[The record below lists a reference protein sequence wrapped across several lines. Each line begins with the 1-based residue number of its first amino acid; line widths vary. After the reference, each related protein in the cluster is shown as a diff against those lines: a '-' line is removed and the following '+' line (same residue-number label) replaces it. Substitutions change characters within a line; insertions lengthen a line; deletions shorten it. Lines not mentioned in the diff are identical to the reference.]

1 MNHSL
6 TSAGLS
12 QPQEPYP
19 GLRPFLGHEASLLL
33 GREDQITQIVD
44 RLKSTHFV
52 AVIGGSGSGKSSLIR
67 AGVVP
72 RLRAFGISD
81 AGDYW
86 IPVVYTPGTS
96 KPVETQGPNQHLQT
110 PVTRLAWKFARTLA
124 PQNSDE
130 ETQALCDEIATVFR
144 QGAGFTRLVRA
155 YHDLLPAHGPRSD
168 KARFLFVLDQ
178 FEELFHPNNRNSE
191 DARLVIE
198 AVIDHFADPDSRC
211 FVVMTMR
218 SEHLADC
225 AAYLQLPDAINRSF
239 YLVRRLKRNEL
250 RDVIMGPAHVFLRLQ
265 QRAGSTQLQEVVFA
279 PEVVRR
285 LIADVERI
293 EDDPDHLPLLQHLLA
308 RLWQMAKERQGLRAL
323 ADIPSSITWEDLAH
337 ACDPSRQAGPDWW
350 RSNEQSNTL
359 RLCLE
364 NWAQHTYLQRSP
376 EDRIQVDQALR
387 HLAFKDPNNGQYF
400 QERINVDDPKVLP
413 GVSAPKEELLRL
425 LEKGFIDSVNYLF
438 WDNENPAMT
447 TLKVSHES
455 FIRGWPHFR
464 QLIDVEAER
473 FDEFVT
479 VLRRCMDWVAGGQR
493 KSQLLE
499 AADLER
505 LDTRTLTPVFHD
517 PEGLADW
524 FDVLRQSRDGERLA
538 RTQPH
543 VEAFVRSS
551 QEHLAEAERAKKEKE
566 DRIKEAEE
574 FRRKTVEEQNERDR
588 QAAFTRLANEARDRQ
603 QEAENARKDA
613 ELSSVKL
620 VKRVLFLSLGA
631 ALLVLVVAAVNDAF
645 TRVVKDPAFN
655 SIHFFSQAQIR
666 ANHRPHSN
674 GSPDLTASMEEL
686 QELLAA
692 AHDTQTARQA
702 FPILFQS
709 PTDASTSLTVARAGQ
724 WIQFLL
730 HTGWH
735 ERMVRDVSSEG
746 VVNMALR
753 ELLTSAIWSSTKTP
767 QGGPS
772 AAETGK
778 DTCEVSHGEAQLPDL
793 LKQARTKW
801 TDGKLEASSPSQQL
815 GIWIKSADKDRGL
828 FIPNKVSKNDP
839 IRLLQASEVDGRCK
853 AKDTVNVF
861 PSSRWRMVLLL
872 DDHLSRLALAQLG
885 DDGQPFTDVF
895 RIDWKWLPA
904 NPPSKSKSVL
914 QIIPIRRLNEMTSAL
929 MPFMEVA
936 GDDGPSRPLIP
947 EVKVLKTEAA
957 LGGHDVAAAGKTWR
971 LLANKALP
979 VNTGSWSDNWSPLE
993 TPGSKTVC
1001 EGIGAQKSS
1010 TQDGSPG
1017 DMPSQAWVSRTLG
1030 ACIKV
1035 ARPADRGQVHLQ
1047 VPVIVSVYDIPLSD
1061 KPTENPSTHRRG
1073 YTPSADWVFDTQP
1086 MGQANKWWIGKPGTK
1101 YQGWLAASPPN
1112 EGNSPQKAKAAPYST
1127 GALIKLGC
1135 DIWQTADPAFKPKN
1149 SDADLKDIC
1158 PAEAAPQNAE
1168 PPHARQLAAAAR
1180 P

>member
-33 GREDQITQIVD
+33 GRDDQITQIVD
-44 RLKSTHFV
+44 RLKATHFV

-72 RLRAFGISD
+72 RLRAFGISQ

-86 IPVVYTPGTS
+86 IPVIYTPGTS
-96 KPVETQGPNQHLQT
+96 KPAETQGQNQHLQT

-130 ETQALCDEIATVFR
+130 ETQGLCDEIATVFR

-155 YHDLLPAHGPRSD
+155 YHDLLPAHGPKSD

-198 AVIDHFADPDSRC
+198 AVIDHFADPDPRC

-265 QRAGSTQLQEVVFA
+265 QRAGTTQQQEVVFA
-279 PEVVRR
+279 PEVLRR
-285 LIADVERI
+285 LITDVERI

-308 RLWQMAKERQGLRAL
+308 RLWQMAKERQGLSAL
-323 ADIPSSITWEDLAH
+323 PDIPSSITWEDLAH
-337 ACDPSRQAGPDWW
+337 ASDPSQQTGPDWW

-376 EDRIQVDQALR
+376 EDRAQVDHVLR

-400 QERINVDDPKVLP
+400 QERINVDDPKILP
-413 GVSAPKEELLRL
+413 GVHAPKEELLRL

-479 VLRRCMDWVAGGQR
+479 VLRRCLDWVAGGQR

-505 LDTRTLTPVFHD
+505 LEARTLTPVFHD
-517 PEGLADW
+517 AGALTGW
-524 FDVLRQSRDGERLA
+524 FEVLRQSRDGERLA
-538 RTQPH
+538 RTKPH
-543 VEAFVRSS
+543 VEAFVRTS
-551 QEHLAEAERAKKEKE
+551 QEHLAESERAKKEKE

-574 FRRKTVEEQNERDR
+574 FRRKTVEEQKERDR
-588 QAAFTRLANEARDRQ
+588 QAEFTRLANDAKARQ
-603 QEAENARKDA
+603 QEAENARRDA
-613 ELSSVKL
+613 DLASAKL
-620 VKRVLFLSLGA
+620 VKRVLFFSLGG
-631 ALLVLVVAAVNDAF
+631 ALLVLFVAAGNHAF
-645 TRVVKDPAFN
+645 TRVVKDPAFE
-655 SIHFFSQAQIR
+655 SIRLFSQAQTQ
-666 ANHRPHSN
+666 AKHRPDSN
-674 GSPDLTASMEEL
+674 GNPNLTAPMEEL
-686 QELLAA
+686 QVLLVAS
-692 AHDTQTARQA
+692 HDTQRARRA
-702 FPILFQS
+702 FPILFES
-709 PTDASTSLTVARAGQ
+709 PTDASKSLTVAGAGR

-730 HTGWH
+730 HT
-735 ERMVRDVSSEG
+735 EEYEQLVQAVSSEG
-746 VVNMALR
+746 VVNEALR
-753 ELLTSAIWSSTKTP
+753 NLLTSAIWSSTKTT

-778 DTCEVSHGEAQLPDL
+778 DTCEVSQGKAPGPAFLH
-793 LKQARTKW
+793 QAKTKL
-801 TDGKLEASSPSQQL
+801 TTGKLDSSSPSLQL
-815 GIWIKSADKDRGL
+815 GTWIKSADKDRGL
-828 FIPNKVSKNDP
+828 FIPNKVHENDP
-839 IRLLQASEVDGRCK
+839 IRLLQASEVDSQCK
-853 AKDTVNVF
+853 AKDTVNEF
-861 PSSRWRMVLLL
+861 ASSRWPMALLL
-872 DDHLSRLALAQLG
+872 DDQLSRLALAQIG
-885 DDGQPFTDVF
+885 NDGRPFTDVF
-895 RIDWKWLPA
+895 RIEWQWTPA
-904 NPPSKSKSVL
+904 PRSSESKSVL

-936 GDDGPSRPLIP
+936 GQDGQSQALVPA
-947 EVKVLKTEAA
+947 VKVLKTDVA
-957 LGGHDVAAAGKTWR
+957 LGGHDVAVAGRTWR

-993 TPGSKTVC
+993 APRGKTVC
-1001 EGIGAQKSS
+1001 EGNGAQGTSA
-1010 TQDGSPG
+1010 QEGSPR
-1017 DMPSQAWVSRTLG
+1017 DVTNEAWVSQTSG
-1030 ACIKV
+1030 VCITV
-1035 ARPADRGQVHLQ
+1035 ARPENRGQMRPQ
-1047 VPVIVSVYDIPLSD
+1047 VPVNVSVYDIPLSD
-1061 KPTENPSTHRRG
+1061 KPIENPLAPVRG
-1073 YTPSADWVFDTQP
+1073 GITPSADWVFDTQP
-1086 MGQANKWWIGKPGTK
+1086 MGQTNTWWIGKPGTK
-1101 YQGWLAASPPN
+1101 YEGWLAASPPN
-1112 EGNSPQKAKAAPYST
+1112 EGNNPKSAKAAPYST
-1127 GALIKLGC
+1127 SALIRLGC
-1135 DIWQTADPAFKPKN
+1135 DIWRTADRAFKPKDG
-1149 SDADLKDIC
+1149 DAALKDIC
-1158 PAEAAPQNAE
+1158 PAEAAPQK
-1168 PPHARQLAAAAR
+1168 R
-1180 P
+1180 